1 LSGRN
6 QMDIPRPQAKGR
18 RRLKRIL
25 YGVVVIGAI
34 GAITIVVSR
43 MKPAAPPIDDSVAYK
58 GTVMRGPMVIKV
70 RGLGTLVPEDIRW
83 IPAPSQGR
91 VERVLVKQGDV
102 VTADSVLAELSYPE
116 LQQSLLEAEQLLK
129 GAEAELNSLRA
140 RLNNELLNQKAQAA
154 TVQADYK
161 TAKLQADVNEE
172 LGEKKL
178 VSDLTR
184 KLSQV
189 RAEELATR
197 YQLEQERLDTNAQSA
212 KAQILQQQSRVDQLK
227 GSLDLRRSQVAQLTV
242 RSGLAGVVQLVSVE
256 VGQQVTP
263 GQNLARVADP
273 LKLKANLR
281 VSETQTRDIEIGQK
295 ATVDTRSAIIQ
306 GKVSRIDAAP
316 LNGTL
321 GVDIALEGEL
331 PRGARP
337 DLSVEGEVVLT
348 QLDNILYV
356 NRPVSGQENSTI
368 GLFRLE
374 PGTRE
379 ARRTQVRLG
388 RTSVNT
394 IEILDGLKEGD
405 IVILSDMS
413 AYDNTDVVRL
423 N

>member
-1 LSGRN
+1 
-6 QMDIPRPQAKGR
+6 MDIPRPQAKGKK
-18 RRLKRIL
+18 RLKRIL
-25 YGVVVIGAI
+25 YGLVAIVAI
-34 GAITIVVSR
+34 GGITIAVSR
-43 MKPAAPPIDDSVAYK
+43 MKPAAPTIEDTIAYK
-58 GTVMRGPMVIKV
+58 GTVTRGPMVIKV

-83 IPAPSQGR
+83 VPAPSQGR
-91 VERVLVKQGDV
+91 VERVHVKQGDV
-102 VTADSVLAELSYPE
+102 VQADTVLVELSYPE

-172 LGEKKL
+172 LAEKKL
-178 VSDLTR
+178 VSDLQR

-197 YQLEQERLDTNAQSA
+197 YQLETERLDTNAQSA
-212 KAQILQQQSRVDQLK
+212 KAQIAQQQSRVDQLK
-227 GSLDLRRSQVAQLTV
+227 GSLDLRRSQVSQLNV
-242 RSGLAGVVQLVSVE
+242 RAGLAGVVQLVAVE
-256 VGQQVTP
+256 VGQQMQP
-263 GQNLARVADP
+263 GAPLARIADP
-273 LKLKANLR
+273 IKLKANLR
-281 VSETQTRDIEIGQK
+281 VTETQTRDIEIGQK
-295 ATVDTRSAIIQ
+295 ATVDTRTAIIQ
-306 GKVSRIDAAP
+306 GRVSRIDPAP

-331 PRGARP
+331 PKGARP

-368 GLFRLE
+368 GLFRLD

-379 ARRTQVRLG
+379 ARRVQVRLG

>member
-1 LSGRN
+1 
-6 QMDIPRPQAKGR
+6 MDIPRPQAKGR

>member
-1 LSGRN
+1 
-6 QMDIPRPQAKGR
+6 MDIPRPQAKGR

-25 YGVVVIGAI
+25 YGVIVIAAVG
-34 GAITIVVSR
+34 GITIGVSR
-43 MKPAAPPIDDSVAYK
+43 MKPAAPTIDDQIAYK
-58 GTVMRGPMVIKV
+58 GTVLRGPMVIKV

-83 IPAPSQGR
+83 VPAPSQGR
-91 VERVLVKQGDV
+91 VERVHVKQGDV
-102 VTADSVLAELSYPE
+102 VKADSVLVELTYPE

-172 LGEKKL
+172 LAQKNL
-178 VSDLTR
+178 VSNLQR

-189 RAEELATR
+189 RSEELATR
-197 YQLEQERLDTNAQSA
+197 YQLEKERLDTNAQSA
-212 KAQILQQQSRVDQLK
+212 QAQIAQQQSRVDQLK
-227 GSLDLRRSQVAQLTV
+227 GSLDLRRSQVSQLNV
-242 RSGLAGVVQLVSVE
+242 RAGLAGVVQLVAVE
-256 VGQQVTP
+256 VGQQMQP
-263 GQNLARVADP
+263 GAPLARIADP

-295 ATVDTRSAIIQ
+295 ATVDLRTGVPIQ
-306 GKVSRIDAAP
+306 GKVSRIDPAP

-321 GVDIALEGEL
+321 GVDIAIEGEL
-331 PRGARP
+331 PRHARP
-337 DLSVEGEVVLT
+337 DFSVEGEIVLT

-356 NRPVSGQENSTI
+356 NRPVSGQENTTI
-368 GLFRLE
+368 GLFRLD

-405 IVILSDMS
+405 VVILSDMS

>member
-1 LSGRN
+1 
-6 QMDIPRPQAKGR
+6 MDIARPQAKGK

-25 YGVVVIGAI
+25 YGVVVIVALGV
-34 GAITIVVSR
+34 ITVGVSR
-43 MKPAAPPIDDSVAYK
+43 MKPAAPPIDDNVAYK
-58 GTVMRGPMVIKV
+58 GTVTRGPMVIKV

-83 IPAPSQGR
+83 VPAPSQGR

-102 VTADSVLAELSYPE
+102 VKADSVLAELSYPE
-116 LQQSLLEAEQLLK
+116 LQQSLLEAEQQLK
-129 GAEAELNSLRA
+129 GSEAELNSLRA

-154 TVQADYK
+154 TVQADFK

-172 LGEKKL
+172 LAEKKL
-178 VSDLTR
+178 VSELQR

-197 YQLEQERLDTNAQSA
+197 FELEKERLDTNAQSA
-212 KAQILQQQSRVDQLK
+212 KAQIAQQQSRVDQLRAL
-227 GSLDLRRSQVAQLTV
+227 LDLRRSQVSQLTV
-242 RSGLAGVVQLVSVE
+242 RSGLAGVVQLVAVE
-256 VGQQVTP
+256 VGQQVQP
-263 GQNLARVADP
+263 GANLARVADP

-281 VSETQTRDIEIGQK
+281 IAETQTKDIEIGQR
-295 ATVDTRSAIIQ
+295 ATVDIRTGPPLQ
-306 GKVSRIDAAP
+306 GKVSRIDPAP

-337 DLSVEGEVVLT
+337 DLSVDGEVELKR
-348 QLDNILYV
+348 LDNILYV
-356 NRPVSGQENSTI
+356 NRPVSGQENSTV

-374 PGTRE
+374 PGTRD
-379 ARRTQVRLG
+379 ARRTQVKLG
-388 RTSVNT
+388 RTSVTT
-394 IEILDGLKEGD
+394 IEVLDGLKEGD
-405 IVILSDMS
+405 VVILSDMS

>member
-1 LSGRN
+1 
-6 QMDIPRPQAKGR
+6 MDIPRPQAKGR

-25 YGVVVIGAI
+25 YGVVAIAVI
-34 GAITIVVSR
+34 GAITIGVSR
-43 MKPAAPPIDDSVAYK
+43 MKPAAPPIDDNVAYK

-197 YQLEQERLDTNAQSA
+197 FQLEQERLDTNAQSA
-212 KAQILQQQSRVDQLK
+212 KAQIAQQQSRVDQLK

>member
-1 LSGRN
+1 
-6 QMDIPRPQAKGR
+6 MDIPRPQAKGR

-25 YGVVVIGAI
+25 YGVVAIAVI
-34 GAITIVVSR
+34 GAITIGVSR
-43 MKPAAPPIDDSVAYK
+43 MKPAAPPIEDDVAYK

-102 VTADSVLAELSYPE
+102 VNADSVLAELSYPE

-212 KAQILQQQSRVDQLK
+212 KAQIAQQQSRVDQLK

>member
-1 LSGRN
+1 
-6 QMDIPRPQAKGR
+6 
-18 RRLKRIL
+18 
-25 YGVVVIGAI
+25 
-34 GAITIVVSR
+34 
-43 MKPAAPPIDDSVAYK
+43 
-58 GTVMRGPMVIKV
+58 MVIKV

-295 ATVDTRSAIIQ
+295 ATVDTRSALIQ